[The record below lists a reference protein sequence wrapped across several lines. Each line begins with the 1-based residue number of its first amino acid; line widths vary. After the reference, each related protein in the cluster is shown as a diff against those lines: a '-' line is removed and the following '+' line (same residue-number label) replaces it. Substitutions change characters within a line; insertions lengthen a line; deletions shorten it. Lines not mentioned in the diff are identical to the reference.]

1 MSSVKG
7 VVLGICAASLVLGA
21 VYMLRPSGAVTEKS
35 IRFAFA
41 VIFLS
46 VTVLSVSALFKKE
59 FRPGSLAA
67 DNTYIESAAEIVSA
81 QAEYL
86 TGEILQENNIEFKK
100 ISVLTDKTENG
111 DIFIK
116 RITVV
121 SGEDFE
127 KVREY
132 ITAVIETNGVEVID
146 E

>member
-7 VVLGICAASLVLGA
+7 VVLGVCAASLVLGA

-59 FRPGSLAA
+59 FRQESLAA

-132 ITAVIETNGVEVID
+132 ITSVIETNGVEVID

>member
-21 VYMLRPSGAVTEKS
+21 VYMLRPSGTVTEKS

-46 VTVLSVSALFKKE
+46 VTVISVSALFKKE

-132 ITAVIETNGVEVID
+132 ITSVIETNGVEVID